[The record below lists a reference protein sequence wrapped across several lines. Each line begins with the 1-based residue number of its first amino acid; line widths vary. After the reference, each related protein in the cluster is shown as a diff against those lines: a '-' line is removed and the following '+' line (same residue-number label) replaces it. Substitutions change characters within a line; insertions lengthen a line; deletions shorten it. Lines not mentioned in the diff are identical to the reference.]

1 MQTWCG
7 RIGSGVYG
15 FLLPLALLALL
26 VALAWLQYRWT
37 GALSRAE
44 EERLRSG
51 LSSSLAR
58 FEGELDFELARV
70 LRAFSMRSSSELPDA
85 LAEFRREAHYPE
97 IVANLY
103 RIGFDEGRFDFE
115 KLEENGAFAKADP
128 PPELLRLLERAEGPR
143 NPHRGRPR
151 GPGPPLALISS
162 DPVSVVI
169 PGRFDPRDREPEAT
183 LVVLRNDVIAER
195 LLPDI
200 AARVFGSEES
210 LEFDV
215 VVVDEANR
223 VLYSVARQR
232 SRSDSLRGR
241 LVETAL
247 AESGYRTAAGPAPR
261 PRTRSRWSASTS
273 TARSRRRTLVRFR
286 SASDGLARRGRGTG
300 TVPESRSR
308 LRRPPPSRDE
318 HRPHDDLRAGG
329 RRSSASE
336 RWSSSRESRT
346 SCARPSR

>member
-1 MQTWCG
+1 MVRANWKRG
-7 RIGSGVYG
+7 AR

-26 VALAWLQYRWT
+26 VALAWLQYGWT

-70 LRAFSMRSSSELPDA
+70 LRAFSMRSSSELPEA
-85 LAEFRREAHYPE
+85 LAEFRRESHYPE

-103 RIGFDEGRFDFE
+103 RLGFDEGRFDFE
-115 KLEENGAFAKADP
+115 KLEENGAFARADP

-200 AARVFGSEES
+200 AARVFGSEEIP
-210 LEFDV
+210 
-215 VVVDEANR
+215 R
-223 VLYSVARQR
+223 VRRRGRRRGQSRPLFLARQR
-232 SRSDSLRGR
+232 SRSDSLRRR

-273 TARSRRRTLVRFR
+273 SARS
-286 SASDGLARRGRGTG
+286 
-300 TVPESRSR
+300 
-308 LRRPPPSRDE
+308 
-318 HRPHDDLRAGG
+318 
-329 RRSSASE
+329 
-336 RWSSSRESRT
+336 
-346 SCARPSR
+346 